1 MTAYELWETRT
12 GNLMASYDDEA
23 QARRAAVERVRRF
36 GSTSLESVV
45 LVRVDE
51 DDEDGAVEEV
61 AAGADLL
68 ARATSATLEPTTQ
81 RA

>member
-23 QARRAAVERVRRF
+23 QALRAAVERVRRF